1 MRENIPLNFKWYLAP
16 YEEMHQKTIDLSTF
30 ESISIPHHG
39 IETPFNNFNEEML
52 EVVLSYVKIIPIKK
66 EWKDKI
72 LKLQFEGV
80 AHQARVYVNHKYI
93 LEHRGG
99 YTPFEVDI
107 TDEVVYGEDNEI
119 LVVVDSKEDSTVP
132 PFGGV
137 VDYLGYSGIYREV
150 SLLITEKQH
159 IDYVFIQSYGTSQVK
174 LELGLSQ
181 NNGEFD
187 VVIHHGKN
195 KVAELKKTKVITQEM
210 ELSIEIENPIL
221 WDIDN
226 PSMYTLTVK
235 LQMNDQIVDEISEK
249 FGIRSAIFKEDGFYL
264 NGKMIKLLGLNRH
277 QSYPYVGY
285 AMPKSAQYE
294 DADILKYQLGLNIVR
309 TSHYPQSKHFLNR
322 CDEIGLLVFE
332 EIPGWQ
338 HIGND
343 QWQDLSCQNLKDMI
357 YRDRN
362 HPSIILWGVRIN
374 ESPDDHDFYFKTN
387 GIARDLDPTRQ
398 TAGVRNIAHSE
409 FLEDV
414 YTYNDFSH
422 RGNNQGLEDKNKIT
436 KKVPYLVTEFNGHM
450 FPTKRYDDEL
460 HRLSH
465 AERHLNVIN
474 EMLKP
479 NNGISGCIGWVMNDY
494 NTHEEFGSGD
504 RICYHGVLD
513 MYRIPKLAS
522 YSYASQFSKEPILE
536 ISSTM
541 NMGDHPAG
549 DLSSIKV
556 LTNLDYLKLYKND
569 QYVGMFKPDFKQYEN
584 LPHPP
589 IVISDFIGETLMK
602 NESMSY
608 KDGEMTKDIL
618 RMIGKYGTRLP
629 LRYKL
634 KILYLLKKYKM
645 TYDQGVMMFYRYM
658 GGWGS
663 EKTSYRFEGYQND
676 KLIKTVYKEN
686 HQSFEYV
693 LDIKQ
698 KELKIEDTYDVTRCV
713 LSKVNQKG
721 ETVLYGFDPVNIKT
735 TGSIE
740 LIGPSLV
747 SLQGGV
753 IAFWLKTKSKGKGK
767 IEVTI
772 NDQTIIEELT
782 VS

>member
-1 MRENIPLNFKWYLAP
+1 MREIIPLNFKWYLAP
-16 YEEMHQKTIDLSTF
+16 YQEEHLEKIDLTQF

-39 IETPFNNFNEEML
+39 IEIPFNNFNEEML
-52 EVVLSYVKIIPIKK
+52 EVVLSYVKTIQIEKAW
-66 EWKDKI
+66 EGKI

-80 AHQARVYVNHKYI
+80 AHQAKVYVNHHLI

-107 TDEVVYGEDNEI
+107 TDEVVYGQENEI
-119 LVVVDSKEDSTVP
+119 LVVVDSKEDYMIP

-150 SLLITEKQH
+150 SLLVIEKQH
-159 IDYVFIQSYGTSQVK
+159 IKYAFVQTNGTQTVK

-181 NNGEFD
+181 NNGELD
-187 VVIHHGKN
+187 ISILDNKN
-195 KVAELKKTKVITQEM
+195 QVLELRNAKVIGPTM
-210 ELSIEIENPIL
+210 VLSLEIENPIL
-221 WDIDN
+221 WDISS
-226 PSMYTLTVK
+226 PFMYTLHVK
-235 LQMNDQIVDEISEK
+235 YRSNDQIVDEISER
-249 FGIRSAIFKEDGFYL
+249 FGIRSAVFKEDGFYL
-264 NGKMIKLLGLNRH
+264 NGNKLKLLGLNRH

-294 DADILKYQLGLNIVR
+294 DADILKYQLGLHIVR
-309 TSHYPQSKHFLNR
+309 TSHYPQSKHFLDR

-338 HIGND
+338 HIGGD
-343 QWQDLSCQNLKDMI
+343 QWQDLSCQNLSDMI
-357 YRDRN
+357 LRDRN

-387 GIARDLDPTRQ
+387 GIARSLDPTRQ
-398 TAGVRNIAHSE
+398 TAGVRNIQQSE

-422 RGNNQGLEDKNKIT
+422 RGNNKGLDDKRLIT
-436 KKVPYLVTEFNGHM
+436 KKVPYLVSEYNGHM
-450 FPTKRYDDEL
+450 FPTKKYDDEA
-460 HRLSH
+460 HRLSQ
-465 AERHLNVIN
+465 AERHLSVIN
-474 EMLKP
+474 EMLTP

-504 RICYHGVLD
+504 RVCYHGVLD
-513 MYRIPKLAS
+513 MFRIPKFAS
-522 YSYASQFSKEPILE
+522 YAYAAQYGKKPILE

-541 NMGDHPAG
+541 NMGDHEAG

-556 LTNLDYLKLYKND
+556 LTNMDYVKLFKNN
-569 QYVGMFKPDFKQYEN
+569 QYVGTFKPDFNQYPN

-602 NESMSY
+602 NENMSY

-618 RMIGKYGTRLP
+618 KVIGKHGNRLP
-629 LRYKL
+629 LKYKL
-634 KILYLLKKYKM
+634 KTLYLLKKYKM

-663 EKTSYRFEGYQND
+663 EKVSYRFEGYQKD

-686 HQSFEYV
+686 NQLFEYKLEV
-693 LDIKQ
+693 INKALH
-698 KELKIEDTYDVTRCV
+698 IEETYDVTRCI

-721 ETVLYGFDPVNIKT
+721 ESVLYDFDPVNIKIS
-735 TGSIE
+735 GSIE
-740 LIGPSLV
+740 LIGPSQV
-747 SLQGGV
+747 SLHGGSV
-753 IAFWLKTKSKGKGK
+753 AFWVKTKSKGKGK
-767 IEVTI
+767 IEVEI
-772 NDQTIIEELT
+772 NHHTMIEDLI